1 MSSASKISTEKA
13 DHSVR
18 KILKK
23 YKELADKIDELEAKV
38 LQGDNTGTEEEEA
51 EDEEDDESDD
61 EMWGYI
67 IVNIKNKTF

>member
-38 LQGDNTGTEEEEA
+38 LQGDNTGTEEEA

-61 EMWGYI
+61 EM
-67 IVNIKNKTF
+67 